1 MNLIESTPEES
12 TLKLKLESDNQPN
25 LSEIQYQQQT
35 LFELVNHMQDLKVE
49 KKRVAKINLINA
61 IQKNYDVEPLK
72 VNNEILT
79 TLQNDKQ
86 KVLSLNTKYQDQ
98 FKRAGQVINNSLAKL
113 QDYKRDIDK
122 LQPDSDGIYI
132 IIKGEGRVINPF
144 DNQRL
149 LKLAVGDYFG
159 GSKFLK
165 EQRYSYFGDV
175 VASSSSSKQSID
187 KRSTIVGK

>member
-49 KKRVAKINLINA
+49 KKRVAKVNLINA

-79 TLQNDKQ
+79 TL
-86 KVLSLNTKYQDQ
+86 
-98 FKRAGQVINNSLAKL
+98 
-113 QDYKRDIDK
+113 
-122 LQPDSDGIYI
+122 
-132 IIKGEGRVINPF
+132 
-144 DNQRL
+144 
-149 LKLAVGDYFG
+149 
-159 GSKFLK
+159 
-165 EQRYSYFGDV
+165 
-175 VASSSSSKQSID
+175 
-187 KRSTIVGK
+187 

>member
-98 FKRAGQVINNSLAKL
+98 FKRAG
-113 QDYKRDIDK
+113 
-122 LQPDSDGIYI
+122 
-132 IIKGEGRVINPF
+132 
-144 DNQRL
+144 
-149 LKLAVGDYFG
+149 
-159 GSKFLK
+159 
-165 EQRYSYFGDV
+165 
-175 VASSSSSKQSID
+175 
-187 KRSTIVGK
+187 